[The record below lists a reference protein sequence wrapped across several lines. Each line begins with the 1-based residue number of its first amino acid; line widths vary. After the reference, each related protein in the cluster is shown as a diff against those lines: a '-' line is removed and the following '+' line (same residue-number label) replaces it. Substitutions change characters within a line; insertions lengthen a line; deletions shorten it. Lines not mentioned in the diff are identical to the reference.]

1 MQGFLTNVEIA
12 EKVNQKVLIDKEY
25 DESCLDTIM
34 YDLRLGKENYI
45 TSKGKI
51 ILEEKNDFLTIEP
64 GQTAIL
70 TTLEHIKMPNDVFG
84 LITIKFSHKGK
95 GLINI
100 SGFHVDPGFSGY
112 LIFSV
117 YNAGKK
123 SISFHFKDQVFSI
136 IFYQLHREVESDV
149 TPFEHIPTWIIE
161 HYEGAFFPSIP
172 ELEKQVRDNSM
183 YIKILFG
190 FLSGLLLAFL
200 KDILNILDIFM

>member
-1 MQGFLTNVEIA
+1 MQGFLTDIEIA
-12 EKVNQKVLIDKEY
+12 GKISKGDLIDKEY
-25 DESCLDTIM
+25 DENCLDTIM
-34 YDLRLGKENYI
+34 YDLRLGKENYV
-45 TSKGKI
+45 TPKGQINLK
-51 ILEEKNDFLTIEP
+51 EKKDYLTIEP

-70 TTLEHIKMPNDVFG
+70 TTLEHIKMPNNVFG

-100 SGFHVDPGFSGY
+100 SGFHVDPGFCGH

-123 SISFHFKDQVFSI
+123 SISFHFKDKVFSI

-161 HYEGAFFPSIP
+161 HYEGAFFPSIL
-172 ELEKQVRDNSM
+172 EIEKQVRDNSM

-200 KDILNILDIFM
+200 NNILHIFDIFV